1 MSVLPGKNKLAA
13 FASFSAAF
21 AVVFLA
27 LAAHALK
34 SRLEPDNVSAIT
46 TAGQI
51 QLFHAIALI
60 AMFSTSPD
68 KHASLSLAGK
78 MLFGGSLIFSLSI
91 YLLATIPLTGLDY
104 LRFLGPVTPLG
115 GVLMI
120 CGWIIA
126 GLKYLKN

>member
-1 MSVLPGKNKLAA
+1 MNFSLKKNRQASL
-13 FASFSAAF
+13 ASFSAAF

-34 SRLEPDNVSAIT
+34 SRLDPDKVSAIT

-51 QLFHAIALI
+51 QLFHAIAMI
-60 AMFSTSPD
+60 AMFSSGPEMQ
-68 KHASLSLAGK
+68 ANLRLAGK
-78 MLFGGSLIFSLSI
+78 MLFAGSLIFSLSI

-104 LRFLGPVTPLG
+104 LHFLGPVTPIG

-120 CGWIIA
+120 CGWVIA
-126 GLKYLKN
+126 GLKYLK